1 MELISKCFKQRPLKE
16 IMNWGLG
23 EQEPKERNS
32 GLMQVLLIHL
42 FITNILLTL
51 KIAIC

>member
-1 MELISKCFKQRPLKE
+1 MFQTKPLKE

-32 GLMQVLLIHL
+32 GLMQVL
-42 FITNILLTL
+42 
-51 KIAIC
+51 